1 MAASSW
7 AQVPKPLQRL
17 FDRFPLLTYDATAL
31 PERSRPAT
39 DDTLPTLYTFTTS
52 EEASLGH
59 PSFNPS
65 CLKWQTLLRLSKVPV
80 RILPSTNHA
89 SPTGTLPFLLPPRS
103 VSQTPIPA
111 SKLTDYIRTHG
122 SPLHPAPV
130 TPRLDAYQALI
141 DLPIRN
147 AWLYIVYLHSGGRA
161 DGWYIEPASKDRL
174 IRYALRNG
182 LREAAASEI
191 LKGTGM
197 LSLELEDLDLEVLEK
212 RGQEALE
219 ALAELL
225 RESETGWFF
234 DAEEPGVF
242 DASVFAYTYLLSRHV
257 SDRDI
262 SGTVKTAAGGTLDKH
277 RIRMLEMAWPGWD
290 EEKL

>member
-1 MAASSW
+1 MAAPSW

-17 FDRFPLLTYDATAL
+17 FDHFPLLTYDATTL

-39 DDTLPTLYTFTTS
+39 DDTLPTLYTFTTP
-52 EEASLGH
+52 EEASLGR

-80 RILPSTNHA
+80 RILPSTNHS
-89 SPTGTLPFLLPPRS
+89 SPTGALPFLLPPRS

-122 SPLHPAPV
+122 RPLPPAPV

-147 AWLYIVYLHSGGRA
+147 AWLYVVYLHSGGRA
-161 DGWYIEPASKDRL
+161 DGWYIEPASRDPL

-182 LREAAASEI
+182 LREAAAAEI

-197 LSLELEDLDLEVLEK
+197 LGIDLEDLDMQVLEK

-219 ALAELL
+219 SLAELL

-234 DAEEPGVF
+234 GAEEPGVF

-262 SGTVKTAAGGTLDKH
+262 SGTVKVAAGGALDKH
-277 RIRMLEMAWPGWD
+277 QMRMLEMAWPGWD
-290 EEKL
+290 KEKL